1 MGVLKIAAALYGN
14 MSTTMAGVRLRFDA
28 RLSTRSQKGEFPMD
42 TIAAVYVTNR
52 DGCTYREVPVR
63 KDGMMQVD
71 FEMRAVEEGVR
82 LTDRVKFHFFFRD
95 NQDNLLKPVCAG
107 HMELVQLADL
117 VKDGGE
123 FEVGSNFNTNVVR
136 MSFQSNAEHS
146 RDMHVDLLQLY
157 QTKAITKSVL
167 SDSERH
173 LITMKQ
179 LDEHIASGLDEHTLV
194 MSENGGH
201 MFRSIFTAHMMQNEA
216 ALYSMYHIDFDEP
229 HHIPKWLC
237 TYLLA
242 ETLHHN
248 AVTIEQV
255 KAMDLRA
262 LTDFIASYA
271 QAPMRSA
278 SATPYTKDETL
289 VEDPVKFAMGFRA
302 QMSEVFKR
310 PCSHP
315 YHLFQGKFG
324 TILTDDCEG
333 LVVVL
338 QNLTNHLGYIF
349 KNYAVDF
356 KQADSYVSYNNIMKQ
371 YFPSDLF
378 ANMSS
383 SYQNRLMDMAIFLG
397 EHIAQKTIECKVTLA
412 SANAASMG
420 GEGNQTE
427 IQAHA
432 CASMVCNDPKFPY
445 AVMLE
450 GTSCVTDDQNSKRFK
465 LGERFVTLADV
476 ATSLSMA
483 PPFNTFMEQGLK
495 TKIAV
500 HLTHSH
506 GSFYRTAFCQNDA
519 LLGSQ
524 IGQQALVFGVDMEYL
539 SDDSIKVYMP
549 VTGKLLGRPAAFDE
563 LKQYVMDRRAE
574 IHLPLVDH
582 GELRGKLNWAPMHPF
597 KGCKE
602 LKPGRPFTTCLV
614 HVLADGA
621 DHTSDQLLARAAAE
635 AEAFNSKEENLD
647 IGVMRAFKSMD
658 GVSKVLHLYT
668 DDTTTLSK
676 RLGVSPGGSAAQTG

>member
-262 LTDFIASYA
+262 LTDFMDSTEPAHFS
-271 QAPMRSA
+271 
-278 SATPYTKDETL
+278 TE
-289 VEDPVKFAMGFRA
+289 GF
-302 QMSEVFKR
+302 QELLKR
-310 PCSHP
+310 
-315 YHLFQGKFG
+315 
-324 TILTDDCEG
+324 
-333 LVVVL
+333 
-338 QNLTNHLGYIF
+338 
-349 KNYAVDF
+349 
-356 KQADSYVSYNNIMKQ
+356 
-371 YFPSDLF
+371 
-378 ANMSS
+378 
-383 SYQNRLMDMAIFLG
+383 R
-397 EHIAQKTIECKVTLA
+397 
-412 SANAASMG
+412 
-420 GEGNQTE
+420 
-427 IQAHA
+427 
-432 CASMVCNDPKFPY
+432 
-445 AVMLE
+445 
-450 GTSCVTDDQNSKRFK
+450 
-465 LGERFVTLADV
+465 
-476 ATSLSMA
+476 
-483 PPFNTFMEQGLK
+483 PP
-495 TKIAV
+495 A
-500 HLTHSH
+500 
-506 GSFYRTAFCQNDA
+506 
-519 LLGSQ
+519 
-524 IGQQALVFGVDMEYL
+524 
-539 SDDSIKVYMP
+539 
-549 VTGKLLGRPAAFDE
+549 
-563 LKQYVMDRRAE
+563 
-574 IHLPLVDH
+574 
-582 GELRGKLNWAPMHPF
+582 
-597 KGCKE
+597 
-602 LKPGRPFTTCLV
+602 
-614 HVLADGA
+614 
-621 DHTSDQLLARAAAE
+621 
-635 AEAFNSKEENLD
+635 
-647 IGVMRAFKSMD
+647 
-658 GVSKVLHLYT
+658 
-668 DDTTTLSK
+668 
-676 RLGVSPGGSAAQTG
+676 